1 MIDWHFI
8 DVMWLFEML
17 TLAPVGM
24 WGIVFNFLVEGS
36 DLNLYYIMWW
46 LVRKENQIRKFYRYI
61 FIIISHQITICICLL
76 FINFIYGP
84 DLLDTKFKF
93 SKGLVFMSFLILQF
107 PEVFDPKFKLA
118 YFTFQMQNLRQAI
131 L

>member
-1 MIDWHFI
+1 
-8 DVMWLFEML
+8 
-17 TLAPVGM
+17 M

-36 DLNLYYIMWW
+36 DLNLYYNYYVVTSKKI
-46 LVRKENQIRKFYRYI
+46 EIRKFYTYI
-61 FIIISHQITICICLL
+61 FYQITICICLL

-107 PEVFDPKFKLA
+107 PEVFEPKFKLA
-118 YFTFQMQNLRQAI
+118 YFTFRMQNLRQAI